1 LDIDHGTYPFV
12 TSSNTL
18 PSAASSGSGMSTK
31 DIGYILGIV
40 KAYTT
45 RVGSGPFP
53 SELSNSIGQKLG
65 QIGNE
70 FGTVTGRQRRCGWF
84 DSVITRH
91 SMEVAGIDGI
101 ALTKLDVLDSF
112 KEIKICIGYKLYN
125 KKMKY
130 FLPLII
136 ALSLLINPVNTYAE
150 ELILAGGCFWC
161 LEHDLES
168 LKGINFV
175 QSGYSGG
182 DLQNPTY
189 ENHEGHQEVVLVNY
203 DSKLVT
209 LPEILRL
216 YFRNI
221 DPLDGKG
228 QFCDRGD
235 SYRPVIFFKDETEE
249 TDAKNSILSASNELR
264 VPLEKIS
271 VELKSKGKFWLAE
284 EYHQDFAERNE
295 LKYKFYRFSCGRDQ
309 RLDKLWGDNAR
320 SLNLWT
326 E

>member
-1 LDIDHGTYPFV
+1 
-12 TSSNTL
+12 
-18 PSAASSGSGMSTK
+18 
-31 DIGYILGIV
+31 
-40 KAYTT
+40 
-45 RVGSGPFP
+45 
-53 SELSNSIGQKLG
+53 
-65 QIGNE
+65 
-70 FGTVTGRQRRCGWF
+70 
-84 DSVITRH
+84 
-91 SMEVAGIDGI
+91 
-101 ALTKLDVLDSF
+101 
-112 KEIKICIGYKLYN
+112 
-125 KKMKY
+125 MKY

-136 ALSLLINPVNTYAE
+136 ALLVLINPVCTLAE

-182 DLQNPTY
+182 DLENPTY

-203 DSKLVT
+203 DSQLVS

-216 YFRNI
+216 YLRNI

-235 SYRPVIFFKDETEE
+235 SYRPVIFYKDSIEKRDTEN
-249 TDAKNSILSASNELR
+249 ALFSASNELR

-284 EYHQDFAERNE
+284 EYHQDFANRNE
-295 LKYKFYRFSCGRDQ
+295 FKYKFYRFSCGRDQ
-309 RLDKLWGDNAR
+309 KLDKLWGNNAR
-320 SLNLWT
+320 SINPWS